1 MSSIGQLAK
10 RMANKLVK
18 EHIKL
23 HVLEPIN
30 DKNPPNHYQLEK
42 SCLTDFKI
50 SDIER
55 LFEMKENDY
64 RLLITSMFENDTFVN
79 EISGAQ
85 EYYHPIN
92 TQDILPTKKQIF
104 LFSLHLIMNNPLHPI
119 LKTAN

>member
-18 EHIKL
+18 EHIKVY
-23 HVLEPIN
+23 VLESIN
-30 DKNPPNHYQLEK
+30 DKNSPNHYQLEK

-64 RLLITSMFENDTFVN
+64 RLLIPSMFENDTFVN
-79 EISGAQ
+79 EISATQ

-92 TQDILPTKKQIF
+92 TQDMLPTKKKIF
-104 LFSLHLIMNNPLHPI
+104 PFSSSSNNE
-119 LKTAN
+119 